1 MTPTAPV
8 PLHTLFFGI
17 EAMKHSRL
25 LGGLLVAVALT
36 LGAVAAKAADPVKS
50 MLVILTSPDTETQ
63 AMALVLANQAA
74 KAGTPVNL
82 LLCGPAGDI
91 ALRTPPEAAG
101 KIITPKGMTVSS
113 LLGGLKAKG
122 GKVDVCA
129 IYLPNR
135 ELGADAL
142 ADGIGIAKPPVIA
155 AEMTAPGTRLATF

>member
-1 MTPTAPV
+1 MYP
-8 PLHTLFFGI
+8 
-17 EAMKHSRL
+17 SRF
-25 LGGLLVAVALT
+25 LGGLLVALALT
-36 LGAVAAKAADPVKS
+36 ISTGAAKAADPVKS
-50 MLVILTSPDTETQ
+50 MLVILTSPETETQ

-91 ALRTPPEAAG
+91 ALRTPPDAAG
-101 KIITPKGMTVSS
+101 KVVTPKGMTVLS

-135 ELGADAL
+135 KLGAEAL
-142 ADGIGIAKPPVIA
+142 AGGIGIAKPPVIA

>member
-1 MTPTAPV
+1 MYP
-8 PLHTLFFGI
+8 
-17 EAMKHSRL
+17 SRF
-25 LGGLLVAVALT
+25 LGGLLVALALT
-36 LGAVAAKAADPVKS
+36 ISTGAAKAADPVKS
-50 MLVILTSPDTETQ
+50 MLVILTSPETETQ

-91 ALRTPPEAAG
+91 ALRTPPDAAG
-101 KIITPKGMTVSS
+101 KVVTPKGMTVLS
-113 LLGGLKAKG
+113 LLGALKAKG

-135 ELGADAL
+135 KLGAEAL
-142 ADGIGIAKPPVIA
+142 AGGIGIAKPPVIA

>member
-1 MTPTAPV
+1 MYP
-8 PLHTLFFGI
+8 
-17 EAMKHSRL
+17 SRV
-25 LGGLLVAVALT
+25 LGGLLIALALT
-36 LGAVAAKAADPVKS
+36 ITTSAAKAADPVKS
-50 MLVILTSPDTETQ
+50 MLVILTSPETETQ

-74 KAGTPVNL
+74 RAGTPVNL

-91 ALRTPPEAAG
+91 ALRTPPDAAG
-101 KIITPKGMTVSS
+101 KVVTPKGMTVLS

-135 ELGADAL
+135 KLGAEAL

>member
-1 MTPTAPV
+1 MYP
-8 PLHTLFFGI
+8 
-17 EAMKHSRL
+17 SRV
-25 LGGLLVAVALT
+25 LGGLLVALALT
-36 LGAVAAKAADPVKS
+36 ITTGAAKAADPVKS
-50 MLVILTSPDTETQ
+50 MLVILTSPETETQ

-74 KAGTPVNL
+74 RAGTPVNL

-91 ALRTPPEAAG
+91 ALRTPPDAAG
-101 KIITPKGMTVSS
+101 KVVTPKGMTVLS

-135 ELGADAL
+135 KLGAEAL

>member
-1 MTPTAPV
+1 MYP
-8 PLHTLFFGI
+8 
-17 EAMKHSRL
+17 SRV
-25 LGGLLVAVALT
+25 LGGLLVAIALAIST
-36 LGAVAAKAADPVKS
+36 GAAKAADPVKS
-50 MLVILTSPDTETQ
+50 MLVILTSPETETQ

-91 ALRTPPEAAG
+91 ALRTPPDAAG
-101 KIITPKGMTVSS
+101 KVVTPKGMTVLS

-135 ELGADAL
+135 KLGAEAL
-142 ADGIGIAKPPVIA
+142 AGGIGIAKPPVIA